1 MSNPLLRDI
10 QDLVT
15 ANIITRDTADQIEQY
30 YRNKNEK
37 PDGRFNI
44 VLGILGA
51 LLVGSGIV
59 LLVAHNWDQMSR
71 SMQTVFAFLPLA
83 VGQALCLFVLIRKR
97 SNIAWRE
104 SSSVILF
111 FAVASCIALI
121 SQIYHITGTLE
132 GFILNWLLLTV
143 ALVYIMTSSLV
154 SLLVIACATWY
165 AMLVGYSGIFSR
177 TRDQLPYEYVGFIVA
192 IIPHYYQYLKRNR
205 NSNFFSPA

>member
-97 SNIAWRE
+97 SNIAANHGGATGHCFNNRE
-104 SSSVILF
+104 TKTFV
-111 FAVASCIALI
+111 
-121 SQIYHITGTLE
+121 TR
-132 GFILNWLLLTV
+132 
-143 ALVYIMTSSLV
+143 
-154 SLLVIACATWY
+154 
-165 AMLVGYSGIFSR
+165 GI
-177 TRDQLPYEYVGFIVA
+177 
-192 IIPHYYQYLKRNR
+192 N
-205 NSNFFSPA
+205 